1 MRQFVSPKQQISKTK
16 MNWWR
21 GRVFNGEGNG
31 TPIQYSCLE
40 NPMDGGAWWTEVH
53 GVTESWTWL
62 RGFTFTFHFHAL
74 EKEMVIHSSIL
85 AWRIPGTGNPGGLPS
100 MGLHRVGH
108 DWSNLA
114 AAAAAATI
122 WGRNISFYECKNGD
136 SEVQL
141 MCFIH
146 AKRLQDGIWTQVC
159 LVPEPSF
166 CSWSFALSYYAKS

>member
-1 MRQFVSPKQQISKTK
+1 MSYNELKESRLHYWRRKWQPTPVFLPGESRGQRILDGLLSMGSYRVRH
-16 MNWWR
+16 NWSDLACMH
-21 GRVFNGEGNG
+21 V
-31 TPIQYSCLE
+31 
-40 NPMDGGAWWTEVH
+40 
-53 GVTESWTWL
+53 
-62 RGFTFTFHFHAL
+62 L
-74 EKEMVIHSSIL
+74 EKEMAAHSSIL
-85 AWRIPGTGNPGGLPS
+85 AWRIPGTEDPGGLPS

-108 DWSNLA
+108 DWSNL
-114 AAAAAATI
+114 AAAAATI